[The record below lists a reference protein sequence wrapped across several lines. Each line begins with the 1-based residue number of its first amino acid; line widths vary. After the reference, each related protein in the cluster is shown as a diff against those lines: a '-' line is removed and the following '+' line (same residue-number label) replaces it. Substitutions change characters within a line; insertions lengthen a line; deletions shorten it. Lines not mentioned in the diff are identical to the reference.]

1 VQQHLP
7 LADGIARSFCRR
19 YGDLVELDDLRQE
32 ARAPGAGARR
42 RSLPRRSRGALL
54 AASYCSSLGIK
65 NLFDTPY

>member
-1 VQQHLP
+1 MHQHLL

-32 ARAPGAGARR
+32 ARLELVRAAARCLGDRAEPLLTAP
-42 RSLPRRSRGALL
+42 
-54 AASYCSSLGIK
+54 YCSSLGIK